1 MSVTTKT
8 GDKGQT
14 SLFTGERVDKDSLRV
29 EVYGTIDEVDA
40 ALAMA
45 RAFSEKDEVTKRIYG
60 VQQKLG
66 RLMAD
71 FASLGKEPLIT
82 AADVMAME
90 DDIAV
95 LEDALPEQNSFI
107 IPGDTKAGAM
117 LDHARTVVRRAERLA
132 IRLAKTEAVAESD
145 RLFLN
150 RLSDYCYLL
159 MRLEEDVFTSLDEA

>member
-71 FASLGKEPLIT
+71 FASLGKEPLII
-82 AADVMAME
+82 AADVKAME
-90 DDIAV
+90 DDITV

-150 RLSDYCYLL
+150 RL
-159 MRLEEDVFTSLDEA
+159 

>member
-71 FASLGKEPLIT
+71 FASLGKEPLII
-82 AADVMAME
+82 AADVKAME
-90 DDIAV
+90 DDITV

-107 IPGDTKAGAM
+107 IPGDTTAGAM

>member
-82 AADVMAME
+82 AANVKAME

>member
-82 AADVMAME
+82 AADVKAME

-95 LEDALPEQNSFI
+95 LEEALPEQNSFI

>member
-71 FASLGKEPLIT
+71 FASLDKEPLIT
-82 AADVMAME
+82 AADVKAME
-90 DDIAV
+90 DDITV

>member
-8 GDKGQT
+8 GDKGKT

-82 AADVMAME
+82 AADVKAME

>member
-82 AADVMAME
+82 AADVKAME

-107 IPGDTKAGAM
+107 IPGDTKVGAM

>member
-82 AADVMAME
+82 AADVKAME

-117 LDHARTVVRRAERLA
+117 LDHARTVVCQDGSSRRKRPPLPQSPVG
-132 IRLAKTEAVAESD
+132 LLLSFDAVG
-145 RLFLN
+145 RRCLYILG
-150 RLSDYCYLL
+150 
-159 MRLEEDVFTSLDEA
+159 

>member
-71 FASLGKEPLIT
+71 FASLCKEPLIT
-82 AADVMAME
+82 AADVKAME
-90 DDIAV
+90 DDITV